1 MYVSST
7 YQQDQA
13 EDKIKM
19 LSLYANVIDLN
30 LRQECLSSIEP
41 LICLYFIHLCDD
53 EMNTDIGPSEKQC
66 RYVLESCDKELKLA
80 REKKIPVDYLEGYL
94 LGCAQNSPFDNKK
107 CISPNIST
115 QNGISNN
122 NTQNCSSGFF
132 LSDDR
137 LCQPECSVWTPY
149 SQNMVL
155 ITDILTMIPAAV
167 GVISGLAVLLLSW
180 TRYQKM

>member
-1 MYVSST
+1 MYVSSM

-13 EDKIKM
+13 EEKIKF
-19 LSLYANVIDLN
+19 LSLAKYVNIN
-30 LRQECLSSIEP
+30 LRQECLSSLEP

-66 RYVLESCDKELKLA
+66 RYVSEACDKELKLA
-80 REKKIPVDYLEGYL
+80 RENNIQIEEYL

-107 CISPNIST
+107 CFSPNIST

-137 LCQPECSVWTPY
+137 LCLPECSVWTPY